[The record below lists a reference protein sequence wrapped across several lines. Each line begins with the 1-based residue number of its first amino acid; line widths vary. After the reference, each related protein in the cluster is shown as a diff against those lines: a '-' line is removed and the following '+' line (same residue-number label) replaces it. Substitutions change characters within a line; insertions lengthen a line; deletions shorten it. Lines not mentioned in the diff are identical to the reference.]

1 MTSIQVYGLVAPFL
15 VMGLGWFAYW
25 WNHREIMGLRGEH
38 PAARPGPA
46 E

>member
-1 MTSIQVYGLVAPFL
+1 MTSIEVYGLAAPFL

-25 WNHREIMGLRGEH
+25 WNHREIMRLRGEH
-38 PAARPGPA
+38 PAARHNPA

>member
-1 MTSIQVYGLVAPFL
+1 MTSIQVYGLIAPFF
-15 VMGLGWFAYW
+15 VMGLGWLAYW
-25 WNHREIMGLRGEH
+25 WNHREVMRLRGDH